1 MTQSGP
7 LGEMHQPELCPRQ
20 IRSMAGAYLA
30 RSLKAIA
37 IFKVKYALP
46 RGVIRASQRYV
57 LRNIHPKECVMRT
70 VYRAIMDP
78 SVNPLSNLRPA
89 QRFQAMLFL
98 SVMWTTIFCAGA
110 GAWFWYGELMSLHVL
125 LSAGTLV
132 TGFTFYRAKA
142 VATYRDFPANDG
154 YTRYD
159 DVWGA

>member
-1 MTQSGP
+1 
-7 LGEMHQPELCPRQ
+7 
-20 IRSMAGAYLA
+20 
-30 RSLKAIA
+30 
-37 IFKVKYALP
+37 
-46 RGVIRASQRYV
+46 
-57 LRNIHPKECVMRT
+57 MRT

-110 GAWFWYGELMSLHVL
+110 GAWIWYGELMVLHVL

-154 YTRYD
+154 STRYD